1 MEVVMAMSVF
11 NPEPEQVTNLT
22 PSASQ
27 QNFMSFRWDNPVD
40 ILSFKENEYV
50 FKEGEQPRGLYAIR
64 SGAVK
69 VVVNRSLT
77 RGRMS
82 SPEYVVKVV
91 GPGDLFGYKALIKG
105 TNHTDFAKTLRPTEI
120 YVYSKDAVLSVMN
133 GPNSV
138 AKMLFSQF
146 VKDLDLKETI
156 NQLHYLASVQ
166 ERIAYQLLLLADK
179 FGVPTANG
187 TLISLK
193 LTRNELAQLAGT
205 INESLSRHL
214 TEFKN
219 EGILELNGKEIIVK
233 DHRALM
239 ERSGNFK

>member
-1 MEVVMAMSVF
+1 MAMSVF
-11 NPEPEQVTNLT
+11 NQDPEPVTNLT

-27 QNFMSFRWDNPVD
+27 QNLMNLRWDNPVD
-40 ILSFKENEYV
+40 VLSLKENEYV
-50 FKEGEQPRGLYAIR
+50 YKEGEEPKGLYFVR

-82 SPEYVVKVV
+82 SPEYVLKVV
-91 GPGDLFGYKALIKG
+91 GANDLFGYKALVKG
-105 TNHTDFAKTLRPTEI
+105 TPHTDFARTLRPTEL
-120 YVYSKDAVLSVMN
+120 YVYSKEAVQSVMN
-133 GPNSV
+133 GPSSV
-138 AKMLFSQF
+138 NKMLFTQM
-146 VKDLDLKETI
+146 VKDLDAKETI

-166 ERIAYQLLLLADK
+166 ERIAYQLILLADK
-179 FGVPTANG
+179 FGVPTSNG

-233 DHRALM
+233 DYRALM

>member
-1 MEVVMAMSVF
+1 MALSMF
-11 NPEPEQVTNLT
+11 NQDPETVTNLT

-27 QNFMSFRWDNPVD
+27 QNLINTRWDNPVD
-40 ILSFKENEYV
+40 VLSLKENEIIY
-50 FKEGEQPRGLYAIR
+50 KEGEIPKGLYYVR

-69 VVVNRSLT
+69 VVVNRVLT

-82 SPEYVVKVV
+82 SPEYVRKVV
-91 GPGDLFGYKALIKG
+91 GAGDLFGYKAIVKD
-105 TNHTDFAKTLRPTEI
+105 TAHVEFAKTLRPTEL
-120 YVYSKDAVLSVMN
+120 YVYSKEAVHSVMN

-138 AKMLFSQF
+138 QKMMFTQM
-146 VKDLDLKETI
+146 VKDLEAKETI

-166 ERIAYQLLLLADK
+166 ERIAYQLVLLADK

-187 TLISLK
+187 TLISLR
-193 LTRNELAQLAGT
+193 LTRNELALLAGT

-219 EGILELNGKEIIVK
+219 DGILELNGKEIIVK
-233 DHRALM
+233 DYRGLM
-239 ERSGNFK
+239 ERSGNFH

>member
-1 MEVVMAMSVF
+1 MAMSIF
-11 NPEPEQVTNLT
+11 NQEPEPVTSLT

-27 QNFMSFRWDNPVD
+27 QNLMNLRWDNPVD
-40 ILSFKENEYV
+40 VLSLKENEIIY
-50 FKEGEQPRGLYAIR
+50 KESESPRGLYYVR

-82 SPEYVVKVV
+82 SPEYVLKVV
-91 GPGDLFGYKALIKG
+91 GPGDLFGYKALVKG
-105 TNHTDFAKTLRPTEI
+105 TAHTDFAKTLRPTEL
-120 YVYSKDAVLSVMN
+120 YVYSKEAVQSVMN

-138 AKMLFSQF
+138 NKMLFGQM
-146 VKDLDLKETI
+146 VKDLDNKETI

-166 ERIAYQLLLLADK
+166 ERIAYQLILLADK
-179 FGVPTANG
+179 FGIPTSNG

-233 DHRALM
+233 DYRALM
-239 ERSGNFK
+239 ERSGNFR

>member
-1 MEVVMAMSVF
+1 MAMSIF
-11 NPEPEQVTNLT
+11 NQEPEPVTNLT

-27 QNFMSFRWDNPVD
+27 QNLMNLRWDNPVD
-40 ILSFKENEYV
+40 VLSLKENEIIY
-50 FKEGEQPRGLYAIR
+50 KEGDTPRGLYYIR

-82 SPEYVVKVV
+82 SPEYVLKVV
-91 GPGDLFGYKALIKG
+91 GPGDLFGYKALVKG
-105 TNHTDFAKTLRPTEI
+105 AAHPDFAKTLRPTEL
-120 YVYSKDAVLSVMN
+120 YVYSKEAVQSVMN

-138 AKMLFSQF
+138 NKMLFGQM
-146 VKDLDLKETI
+146 VKDLDNKETI

-166 ERIAYQLLLLADK
+166 ERIAYQLILLADK
-179 FGVPTANG
+179 FGIPTSNG

-233 DHRALM
+233 DYRSLM
-239 ERSGNFK
+239 ERSGNFR